1 MKPRHLIPLASTTAL
16 LAACSSDN
24 TVAGIDAR
32 GKDGRVGIVSK
43 GRISRFGSIVVNGVV
58 FDTAGATFTIDGAA
72 GSESDLAVGQVVV
85 VQGTIDEDGTAGTA
99 ETVTYDSLVEGPISA
114 IDAGTNTL
122 TVLSQ
127 TVIINSETSFDD
139 DIVPGSIAGLAINDV
154 VEVSGFFDANG
165 NIVASHIELEAAGGD
180 VEVTGIVSN
189 VDNAAFTFEI
199 NDLVVDYSSATLE
212 GFPGG
217 QPENG
222 QTVEATGTLGGS
234 NELVAATVEFEDGDL
249 GFEDGDEAEISGLIT
264 RFASA
269 SDFDVDGVPVT
280 TDAGTEFEN
289 GSSAD
294 LALNA
299 RIEVEGVVNASG
311 VIVAD
316 SIEFEPEGNLE
327 ISGLIEA
334 VGSDSVTVFDVTISV
349 TAKTAFEDDSDDAVT
364 RFDLTDLGVGDY
376 VDINAFDSAGS
387 IVATAIERDDDPG
400 TVGLSGVIAT
410 VGDQQFTIIGV
421 DVLTDGETEF
431 ELGDSEVDADT
442 FFAAA
447 LNRFAEVSGI
457 WNGQAIEADEVEIDD
472 ESDDDDDDQDN

>member
-1 MKPRHLIPLASTTAL
+1 MPGTK
-16 LAACSSDN
+16 
-24 TVAGIDAR
+24 
-32 GKDGRVGIVSK
+32 
-43 GRISRFGSIVVNGVV
+43 RI
-58 FDTAGATFTIDGAA
+58 
-72 GSESDLAVGQVVV
+72 
-85 VQGTIDEDGTAGTA
+85 
-99 ETVTYDSLVEGPISA
+99 
-114 IDAGTNTL
+114 GTNTL
-122 TVLSQ
+122 TVLGQ

-249 GFEDGDEAEISGLIT
+249 GFEDGEISGLIT

-311 VIVAD
+311 IIVAD

-349 TAKTAFEDDSDDAVT
+349 TAKTAFEDDSDDGLT

-387 IVATAIERDDDPG
+387 IVATGIERDDDPG
-400 TVGLSGVIAT
+400 TVGLSGIIAT
-410 VGDQQFTIIGV
+410 VGDQQFTIIDV
-421 DVLTDGETEF
+421 DVLTDSETEF
-431 ELGDSEVDADT
+431 ELGDSEVDAGT

-472 ESDDDDDDQDN
+472 ESGDDDDDDQDD